1 MPVALAGELHFF
13 DPETGE
19 RRRMSERRGLA
30 LMLAPYLLG
39 LAALVLVPAAI
50 TFWLALYEYDLIR
63 SPEWIG
69 LDNFRELVDDEI
81 FRTSLRNSLMFILF
95 AVPLRLLGRARVRA
109 PAPPA
114 LPRRRRLPDRPPTCR
129 RSCPTSPTRCSGSGS
144 STRSTGRST
153 SLLDAIGVPQGRWLT
168 DPLHAQWAV
177 ILMSLFTI
185 GEGFLVA
192 LATRQSLPRELYE
205 LASLESAS
213 PLYVFSRVTLPLMA
227 PTLLLLLF
235 RDTIFSFQANFV
247 PALVIFDGGP
257 PPYATT
263 YLPLFVY
270 QNAFEYLRYGYAAA
284 ATLVMFGI
292 TAAIVFAQYLVVRR
306 WRHAVRVLGG
316 LRQTTKPSSSSRRT
330 SRGASLGAA
339 EQLAQRPA
347 RRAARA
353 ARAWPRRAGTRNRKP
368 PAAPARASTA
378 RAAGRGARTHLEDV
392 VVREARAARSSSASS
407 SRTRRK
413 SCGREQPLDVRA
425 AG

>member
-1 MPVALAGELHFF
+1 VN
-13 DPETGE
+13 
-19 RRRMSERRGLA
+19 ERRGLA

-39 LAALVLVPAAI
+39 LTALVLVPAAI
-50 TFWLALYEYDLIR
+50 TFWLALFEYDLIR

-69 LDNFRELVDDEI
+69 VDNFRELADDDV

-95 AVPLRLLGRARVRA
+95 AVPLRLLG
-109 PAPPA
+109 A
-114 LPRRRRLPDRPPTCR
+114 LAFALLLHERFRGAGAYRTAAYLPTVVPDVAYALLWLWILNPLYGPLNL
-129 RSCPTSPTRCSGSGS
+129 
-144 STRSTGRST
+144 
-153 SLLDAIGVPQGRWLT
+153 LLDAVGAPQGRWLT

-192 LATRQSLPRELYE
+192 LAMRQSLPRELYE
-205 LASLESAS
+205 LASLESAR
-213 PLYVFSRVTLPLMA
+213 PLYVFRRVTLPLLA
-227 PTLLLLLF
+227 PALLLLLF

-306 WRHAVRVLGG
+306 WRH
-316 LRQTTKPSSSSRRT
+316 SFS
-330 SRGASLGAA
+330 
-339 EQLAQRPA
+339 
-347 RRAARA
+347 
-353 ARAWPRRAGTRNRKP
+353 AG
-368 PAAPARASTA
+368 
-378 RAAGRGARTHLEDV
+378 
-392 VVREARAARSSSASS
+392 
-407 SRTRRK
+407 
-413 SCGREQPLDVRA
+413 
-425 AG
+425 